1 MGDLT
6 IVTLCQALANITHNR
21 CYYVENSNTCRCV
34 DDMMGPS
41 MKNLFI
47 GNIYFLFI
55 ESTAVVSTAPDIMM
69 SEVFLIFFV
78 LGLWLSAI
86 GFCLNQ
92 YKSLR
97 RLETQVHYCVNRK
110 DPLNIGEIKIVAR
123 EQDSI
128 IYKKKR
134 YSTLLD
140 THIDH
145 DDLKAMHY
153 VQEYLPKNLRVLPS
167 ALAALVVSR
176 EDLTANVPLSVPVPT
191 SYNSSGLLTSSIH
204 SPLTT
209 HKELA
214 EEQQPVSAPPSSL
227 KSFVLFNTDINKTN
241 GRPSFLNRTGRK
253 IFNSFL
259 ELHVFHTISEFF

>member
-1 MGDLT
+1 
-6 IVTLCQALANITHNR
+6 
-21 CYYVENSNTCRCV
+21 
-34 DDMMGPS
+34 
-41 MKNLFI
+41 
-47 GNIYFLFI
+47 
-55 ESTAVVSTAPDIMM
+55 M

-110 DPLNIGEIKIVAR
+110 DPLNIGEIKIVTR

-140 THIDH
+140 TNIDD

-153 VQEYLPKNLRVLPS
+153 VKEYLPRNFRPS
-167 ALAALVVSR
+167 AISALVVGR
-176 EDLTANVPLSVPVPT
+176 DDLTGNIPLSVTVPVP
-191 SYNSSGLLTSSIH
+191 YHSSGLLHT
-204 SPLTT
+204 PLAT

-214 EEQQPVSAPPSSL
+214 EEQQPLSAPPTSL
-227 KSFVLFNTDINKTN
+227 TSFILSDIDINRTTGRTTSFVD
-241 GRPSFLNRTGRK
+241 RTGRGN
-253 IFNSFL
+253 IFL
-259 ELHVFHTISEFF
+259 ISL